1 MLLKSAAGRGTLA
14 ATVLGS
20 GMAILDGTVVNVAL
34 PHLGRDLHA
43 GLDGLQWTVNGY
55 ALTLAAFVLLG
66 GALGDRYGRRLV
78 FLVGV
83 VSFTL
88 ASVLCGVSVSIGM
101 LIAARILQG
110 IGAALLV
117 PGSLAIIQSVFDPD
131 ERGKAIGAWSG
142 LGGIAIA
149 AGPFIG
155 GWLIDNLGWRWI
167 FYINVPLAVLLIV
180 LTLKYT
186 PETRSPEARAR
197 FDFPGALLTA
207 LCLGGTTYALI
218 EGNLLAGL
226 VGIAAG
232 AAFLWVERRSTA
244 PMLPLHLFRSREF
257 SVINGV
263 TLFVYAAVYGV
274 AFFLPVFLQVSA
286 GYSALAAGLSLLP
299 FTLVLLFFSS
309 RAGALG
315 HKLGPRIPL
324 TVGPL
329 ISAAGCALL
338 IGAGESYWLRVLPGV
353 LVLGIGMTTLVAP
366 LTAGVLAAAPD
377 QFAGVAS
384 GINNAVSRA
393 AGLLSVAALPA
404 LAGLSAAAYTN
415 AVAFGSG
422 YKIAMAFCAGLM
434 VCGGLTAGLL
444 LRSGPMR
451 GASAE

>member
-1 MLLKSAAGRGTLA
+1 MLA
-14 ATVLGS
+14 S

-34 PHLGRDLHA
+34 PHLGKDLHA

-66 GALGDRYGRRLV
+66 GALGDRYGRRQV
-78 FLVGV
+78 FLIGV
-83 VSFTL
+83 VWFTL

-149 AGPFIG
+149 AGPFVG
-155 GWLIDNLGWRWI
+155 GWLIDTLGWRWV
-167 FYINVPLAVLLIV
+167 FYINVPLAVLTVV
-180 LTLKYT
+180 LTLVYT

-197 FDFPGALLTA
+197 FDVPGALLTA
-207 LCLGGTTYALI
+207 VCLGSTTYALI
-218 EGNLLAGL
+218 EGNLPAGL
-226 VGIAAG
+226 LGIVAG
-232 AAFLWVERRSTA
+232 VAFLYVERRSTA

-315 HKLGPRIPL
+315 HRLGPRIPL
-324 TVGPL
+324 TVGPV
-329 ISAAGCALL
+329 ISAAGCLLL

-353 LVLGIGMTTLVAP
+353 LVLGVGMTTLVAP

-377 QFAGVAS
+377 RFAGVAS

-404 LAGLSAAAYTN
+404 LAGLSVGSYTN
-415 AVAFGSG
+415 AVAFASG
-422 YKIAMAFCAGLM
+422 YRIAMAFCAGLM
-434 VCGGLTAGLL
+434 VCGGLTAGVL
-444 LRSGPMR
+444 LRSGPSK
-451 GASAE
+451 AAA